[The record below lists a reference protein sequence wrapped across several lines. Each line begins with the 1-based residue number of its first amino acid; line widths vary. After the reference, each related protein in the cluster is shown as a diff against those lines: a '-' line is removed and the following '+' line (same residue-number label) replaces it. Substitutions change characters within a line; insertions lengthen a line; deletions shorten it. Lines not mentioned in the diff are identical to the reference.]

1 MFRFIK
7 KCGTNLTHL
16 RLDCCGFV
24 NDTTLIAINL
34 FCKYIK
40 GKAILTV
47 IFVLK
52 YTCNL
57 WLFRI
62 EFEKLHFNRF

>member
-40 GKAILTV
+40 GKVILIV

-52 YTCNL
+52 YISNL
-57 WLFRI
+57 
-62 EFEKLHFNRF
+62 